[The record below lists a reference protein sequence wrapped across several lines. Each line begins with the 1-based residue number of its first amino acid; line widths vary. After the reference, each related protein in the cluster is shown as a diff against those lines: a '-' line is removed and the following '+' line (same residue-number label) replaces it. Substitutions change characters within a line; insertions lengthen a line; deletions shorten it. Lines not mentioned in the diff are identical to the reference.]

1 MDQSTYNVLI
11 GIVLTLVAGGIG
23 WFART
28 IWDRVDK
35 VDDKLN
41 SFRIEVARDYVSTHD
56 LDSALGPV
64 KGDLTYIRNRL
75 DMMQPPA
82 RRAGDH

>member
-11 GIVLTLVAGGIG
+11 GIVLTLVSGGIG

-35 VDDKLN
+35 VAGELN
-41 SFRIEVARDYVSTHD
+41 SFRIEVARDYVSTKD
-56 LDSALGPV
+56 LDGALGGLKSDV
-64 KGDLTYIRNRL
+64 SYIRHRL
-75 DMMQPPA
+75 DAMQPPA
-82 RRAGDH
+82 RRAGD